1 MDQSTALSESTKA
14 QEADDDNIS
23 LQMPDDLAK
32 QINECIA
39 KYNGK
44 NDASFGQVQGVIYKV
59 AGKRIVLSHDMN
71 QPVEIAGLR
80 MTTLEA
86 QRRLSF
92 PDYVKAILGKSD
104 EEKARLSL
112 ERAH

>member
-1 MDQSTALSESTKA
+1 MTEDSHMEQTTDLSESSKVQGA
-14 QEADDDNIS
+14 ELDNIS

-86 QRRLSF
+86 
-92 PDYVKAILGKSD
+92 
-104 EEKARLSL
+104 
-112 ERAH
+112 